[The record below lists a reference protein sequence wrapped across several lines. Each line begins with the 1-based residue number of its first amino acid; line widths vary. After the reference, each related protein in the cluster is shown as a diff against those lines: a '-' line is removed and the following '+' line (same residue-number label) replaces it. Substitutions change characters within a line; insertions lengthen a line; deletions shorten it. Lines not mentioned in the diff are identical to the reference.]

1 MMVQKTR
8 FAIVLCVMVM
18 AVHTVKAQCRDL
30 DTQKLAELL
39 VKEKKAGTL
48 NDSLFTDFFRCCG
61 LQYGELPNGHGKR
74 GYHKQYSYLDEP
86 YTMTITMRTRKTDD
100 GKLHRSISITVG
112 EHGTWWWMILK
123 LQAFGMK
130 KEGGGE
136 DWQHADL
143 KGKGLFCGTGVN
155 SLTIGY

>member
-1 MMVQKTR
+1 MMVQKSR

-18 AVHTVKAQCRDL
+18 AVQTVKAQCRDL

-48 NDSLFTDFFRCCG
+48 NDSIFMDFFKSCG
-61 LQYGELPNGHGKR
+61 LQYGELPNRHNIR
-74 GYHKQYSYLDEP
+74 GYHKQYSYLDGP

-100 GKLHRSISITVG
+100 GKHHRSISIAVG
-112 EHGTWWWMILK
+112 EHGTWWWMMLK

-130 KEGGGE
+130 KEGSG
-136 DWQHADL
+136 DVWYHADL

-155 SLTIGY
+155 SMTIGY

>member
-1 MMVQKTR
+1 MVQKVS
-8 FAIVLCVMVM
+8 FAIMLCVMVM
-18 AVHTVKAQCRDL
+18 TVHTVKAQCRDL

-48 NDSLFTDFFRCCG
+48 NDSIFTDFFRNCG
-61 LQYGELPNGHGKR
+61 LQYGKFPNGQGKR
-74 GYHKQYSYLDEP
+74 EYHKQYSYLDEH
-86 YTMTITMRTRKTDD
+86 YAMTITMRTRKTDD
-100 GKLHRSISITVG
+100 GKNHRSISIAVG

-130 KEGGGE
+130 KEEGGE

-143 KGKGLFCGTGVN
+143 KGKGLFCGTGIN
-155 SLTIGY
+155 SMTIGY